1 MIAPGPSIELSMMRT
16 PASGGCGM
24 NDSRNLTDRQIV
36 VGAARLP
43 SRECRWTS
51 GRSRRRAR
59 QAWVDYARAVLEG
72 YGFDDERPVDDRVGA
87 EVVKSFRQYLDQWA
101 RVAKRGGEFKWSA
114 EVDLEEVEYLVHAF
128 YRVASLATEA
138 ATARGRRLMPPEAEA
153 FYASLVHGLL
163 DALESAG
170 TPAAEF
176 AEELRQ
182 FWPRFD

>member
-1 MIAPGPSIELSMMRT
+1 
-16 PASGGCGM
+16 
-24 NDSRNLTDRQIV
+24 
-36 VGAARLP
+36 
-43 SRECRWTS
+43 
-51 GRSRRRAR
+51 
-59 QAWVDYARAVLEG
+59 VLAG
-72 YGFDDERPVDDRVGA
+72 YGFDDERPVDNRVGA

-101 RVAKRGGEFKWSA
+101 LVAKRGGEFKWSA

-138 ATARGRRLMPPEAEA
+138 ATARGRRLMPPEAEP